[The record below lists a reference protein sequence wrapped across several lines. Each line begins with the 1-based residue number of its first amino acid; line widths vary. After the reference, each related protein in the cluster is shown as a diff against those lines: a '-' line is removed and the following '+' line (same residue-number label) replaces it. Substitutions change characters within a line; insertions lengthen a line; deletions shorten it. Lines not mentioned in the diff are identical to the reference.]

1 MVNISTLIASSEV
14 NGPGGLFDFNATL
27 PLVAIQFVLL
37 MVILNVLFYSP
48 LSTVIS
54 ERNEFILTTLANAS
68 ETLAKANEMTA
79 EYEQQL
85 ETVRKQAQLEI
96 TNSQKIHKEI
106 LEIEL
111 DISQKYIDNL
121 LDKLTKDILNK
132 KEIALNIVLQV
143 GELLENDKDIKVVY
157 TRKTDVFVDLWE
169 RGRIANKADAN
180 LFVSIHCNAHNSQAK
195 GAETWVLGTKRGE
208 TNFNVAKAENEVI
221 LLENDYEK
229 HYEGYDPNAPE
240 SIIGLILMN
249 EDYLD
254 QSILFASYVQNNLA
268 QKLKLL
274 KYN

>member
-37 MVILNVLFYSP
+37 MVILNVLLYSP
-48 LSTVIS
+48 LSTVVS

-79 EYEQQL
+79 EYEQEL
-85 ETVRKQAQLEI
+85 ESVRKQAQLEI

-132 KEIALNIVLQV
+132 KEIALNS
-143 GELLENDKDIKVVY
+143 LETVTQSLCTEIESK
-157 TRKTDVFVDLWE
+157 L
-169 RGRIANKADAN
+169 
-180 LFVSIHCNAHNSQAK
+180 SI
-195 GAETWVLGTKRGE
+195 
-208 TNFNVAKAENEVI
+208 
-221 LLENDYEK
+221 
-229 HYEGYDPNAPE
+229 
-240 SIIGLILMN
+240 
-249 EDYLD
+249 
-254 QSILFASYVQNNLA
+254 
-268 QKLKLL
+268 
-274 KYN
+274 